1 MRHWY
6 TRYQISNAVDQGTL
20 AARLAHGHA
29 ARCPSCQAFARDL
42 QALHARLTDGAAA
55 APVPVRAV
63 ARRPRWV
70 LLAAPLALGATAAV
84 AIALGARGAAPP
96 IHDPIGPIVEAPRPA
111 GVVRVRDVTDR
122 VSALLAS
129 TTPLDAELDDLLHD
143 GRRGLD
149 TVLATGGLRRTD

>member
-29 ARCPSCQAFARDL
+29 ARCPSCQAFAREL
-42 QALHARLTDGAAA
+42 QALHLRLTDGAAE
-55 APVPVRAV
+55 APVPARRV

-84 AIALGARGAAPP
+84 AISLGARGAAP
-96 IHDPIGPIVEAPRPA
+96 IHEAIVEAPPPA
-111 GVVRVRDVTDR
+111 GTVVHVRDVADR

-129 TTPLDAELDDLLHD
+129 SSTPLDVELNALLHD

-149 TVLATGGLRRTD
+149 AVLATGGLRRAD